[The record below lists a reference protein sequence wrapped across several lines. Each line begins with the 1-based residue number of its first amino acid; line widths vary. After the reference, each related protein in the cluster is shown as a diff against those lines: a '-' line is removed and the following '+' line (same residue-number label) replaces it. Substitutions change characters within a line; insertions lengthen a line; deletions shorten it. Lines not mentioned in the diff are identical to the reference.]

1 MDIKIGQKFVKQK
14 EFSKALDFF
23 LNISNVKKNHPTIN
37 FYLGLIYSELNDFK
51 KSTEYYEKSL
61 EKDPTSFYTLYNLAI
76 VKQNIGEIEKAKE
89 IYLKLIKIDKFKIRP
104 YLGLYMLNSEFIND
118 IHYKN
123 ILEIEKKLDI
133 TTYEK
138 SLIAFILSKKE
149 KKKKN
154 FKKEIEYLNNFHD
167 LCFNSNYQYN
177 LQSEFYYK
185 KIINIYYNKIKF
197 INFDKRDT
205 FLNDFSPIFIV
216 GLPRSGSTLVESIL
230 TSAKEKIKSCGESH
244 VINMS
249 VVSDIANKIYDKQF
263 VLKNYNFEV
272 NYSNLEKNIL
282 EKYKK
287 LNVLKHPKKTFIDK
301 SLENFF
307 NIELILKYFPEAIFI
322 HTYRNLS
329 DSVMAIYQ
337 SLLFELSWTHKIK
350 DIVIYIDNY
359 IKIVNIFKKK
369 YKSSILDV
377 SLEKLTHEKDK
388 VSKEIFDFCNLRW
401 NKEILNFYNRKDLFI
416 KTLSGNQVRQE
427 IFKYEDKKYEP
438 YYYLINKFKKDYP
451 WINL

>member
-1 MDIKIGQKFVKQK
+1 MYIDHLKR
-14 EFSKALDFF
+14 
-23 LNISNVKKNHPTIN
+23 PR
-37 FYLGLIYSELNDFK
+37 
-51 KSTEYYEKSL
+51 SL
-61 EKDPTSFYTLYNLAI
+61 
-76 VKQNIGEIEKAKE
+76 V
-89 IYLKLIKIDKFKIRP
+89 
-104 YLGLYMLNSEFIND
+104 
-118 IHYKN
+118 
-123 ILEIEKKLDI
+123 
-133 TTYEK
+133 
-138 SLIAFILSKKE
+138 
-149 KKKKN
+149 
-154 FKKEIEYLNNFHD
+154 FHD

-197 INFDKRDT
+197 INYKRSDR

-230 TSAKEKIKSCGESH
+230 TSADENIQSCGESH
-244 VINMS
+244 VVNMS
-249 VVSDIANKIYDKQF
+249 VVSEVANKIYDKQF
-263 VLKNYNFEV
+263 ELKNFNFEV

-307 NIELILKYFPEAIFI
+307 NIELILKYFPKAIFI

>member
-1 MDIKIGQKFVKQK
+1 
-14 EFSKALDFF
+14 
-23 LNISNVKKNHPTIN
+23 
-37 FYLGLIYSELNDFK
+37 
-51 KSTEYYEKSL
+51 
-61 EKDPTSFYTLYNLAI
+61 
-76 VKQNIGEIEKAKE
+76 
-89 IYLKLIKIDKFKIRP
+89 
-104 YLGLYMLNSEFIND
+104 
-118 IHYKN
+118 
-123 ILEIEKKLDI
+123 
-133 TTYEK
+133 
-138 SLIAFILSKKE
+138 
-149 KKKKN
+149 
-154 FKKEIEYLNNFHD
+154 
-167 LCFNSNYQYN
+167 
-177 LQSEFYYK
+177 
-185 KIINIYYNKIKF
+185 
-197 INFDKRDT
+197 
-205 FLNDFSPIFIV
+205 
-216 GLPRSGSTLVESIL
+216 
-230 TSAKEKIKSCGESH
+230 
-244 VINMS
+244 MS
-249 VVSDIANKIYDKQF
+249 VVSEVANKIYDKQF
-263 VLKNYNFEV
+263 ELKNFNFEV